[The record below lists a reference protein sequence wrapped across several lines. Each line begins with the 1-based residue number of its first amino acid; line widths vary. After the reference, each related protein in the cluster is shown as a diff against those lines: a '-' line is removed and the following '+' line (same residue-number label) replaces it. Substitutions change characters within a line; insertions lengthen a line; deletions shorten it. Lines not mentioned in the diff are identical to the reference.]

1 MWTTAIALWA
11 CSHVGL
17 ACAPNPVPTMASIQ
31 TAYDREAS
39 AGNKLHDTGLRLI
52 EAKCDVK
59 DATERYLC
67 QVTFLSV
74 TDPTQRLYFDIVA
87 VVRNA
92 DVWELKSGLCRR

>member
-74 TDPTQRLYFDIVA
+74 TDPNVYPGAITG
-87 VVRNA
+87 
-92 DVWELKSGLCRR
+92 DVSRSGVILQAPG